1 MPSSNAFMALQDLGD
16 ALPAQNTPRDHP
28 GRLKLPLVWLDL
40 EMSGLDPAQD
50 AILQVAVILTNG
62 TLTEEVQGPEIVI
75 YQPVDVLEGMNEWCQ
90 EHHTSSGLKEAV
102 TKSTIDLAAAERQVL
117 EFLDKHIL
125 ANHKAQLAG
134 SSVHTDLA
142 FLRVHMPRLAER
154 LDHRIVDVTT
164 VVELAKRWKRGVFQA
179 RPRGRNK
186 HTAMADIEDS
196 IAMLKYFRTSF
207 FTT

>member
-1 MPSSNAFMALQDLGD
+1 MPSSNAFMALQELGD

-90 EHHTSSGLKEAV
+90 EHHTSSGLKEV
-102 TKSTIDLAAAERQVL
+102 RY
-117 EFLDKHIL
+117 
-125 ANHKAQLAG
+125 
-134 SSVHTDLA
+134 
-142 FLRVHMPRLAER
+142 
-154 LDHRIVDVTT
+154 
-164 VVELAKRWKRGVFQA
+164 QA
-179 RPRGRNK
+179 LGN
-186 HTAMADIEDS
+186 AS
-196 IAMLKYFRTSF
+196 Y
-207 FTT
+207 